1 MAVAIRLAA
10 LGREHSASG
19 RPPVVAPGSRTWRGW
34 PHRELSRILDLE
46 IDRRTLAR
54 SLVFWQEEFP
64 RTAFWKVARGF
75 MQPLVEAASLPLEL
89 LRQFLHGRD
98 SDPTPGWKGL
108 LLFLSPIAWFQAHP
122 THAPMRSYSPV
133 RRYMQAHGW
142 LRKRRAAAKGRPGE
156 RPAAPRR
163 ERREIR
169 SYEAEYVDSLWHL
182 DFHHGSPP
190 MRLPSDQWQRLLALG
205 ILDDCSR
212 RGRRKSPR
220 GGQVCCD
227 DRHTVH
233 QKSVLGASLRRD
245 LPASLACCYHEQAR
259 IPVSTNRITTTDV
272 RDGPM
277 REKAQSVSAGIVAVM
292 AAVAA
297 GFRHFVGRLRGD
309 RVQPFAIERAEALR
323 PLADRWWF
331 RGRGRLVAAVL
342 FALAASGWAGCQ
354 PRAEPCG
361 QRPAAVRFVQTG
373 HVSNLRRAEFSG
385 DGRWLLTVSVD
396 GEAIL
401 WDARAGRPRRVLHEI
416 GPVHQRVRQVVELSP
431 DGSQSLLSRGDA
443 ELGRTELGLQPTA
456 TGKTLRVLKGSAG
469 IAADDAAFS
478 RDGRYVCAIVAGVQG
493 LPFRVWDVR
502 TGECIW
508 SPEMP
513 LPYDAERLEALQRE
527 IKSAGQQFDSTAADN
542 AAYLWFLRQVRPDG
556 RPLTFAR
563 PLRMYNWTDG
573 FFSPDGRRFLT
584 REEYDVGYDEA
595 TLWDVETGKPIKR
608 FFGAYD
614 EPSDRLFHPDGRS
627 YLAGQGSENARLLS
641 TEAGELIREFHG
653 HKAEITCLA
662 FAFDGRTLLSG
673 DADGVVILWETASAK
688 PLRTWP
694 RHRGGAVSVAYRPDG
709 KRVLFGCGKGL
720 AVEYDLGAEKP
731 RQSLES
737 RGRGHAAQDVLAAYS
752 PDGQRIL
759 TRSPVHG
766 DSRSDWFAAMWDA
779 ETGQRIVTLGASPRQ
794 RLALSPQGDW
804 AAGLA
809 KPPLHLWNT
818 HSGQRVH
825 SFSRSATRSPPEA
838 AGQFSNRVT
847 ATPVPMPKNAAA
859 RELRSAPNDSPR
871 VPEPELEDLLATP
884 GIDRD
889 AIDWLTK
896 PKGAVAEPPNE
907 QTPTGI
913 FIQRVLADGT
923 RRDASFQT
931 QAWSADARRIERW
944 ERGRVVV
951 EFRADS
957 LVPTAAVLTQD
968 GSQLL
973 VAYKE
978 AFGNANRGRK
988 TLIIWDTKSG
998 QRLRTIDVTQ
1008 PEMDASWTVNL
1019 LKLSPDD
1026 RYLALG
1032 YSYRVF
1038 LLDLETE
1045 HRFDMGRAGFYR
1057 ASEPLVMFSPDSRR
1071 VFCCG
1076 YRHTLWDIEGRKQV
1090 ADLGAYNGV
1099 ERPAFSPNGKFLFAT
1114 SSNPPAGAAGS
1125 ILWDCEKGQQHRRVG
1140 DEGIRVLFS
1149 AAGDRLLAFHGN
1161 LKAAQ
1166 LWDFNAGE
1174 PLSELTVPGGGSL
1187 LDVRLLPEEGRFL
1200 TLHGHALAVW
1210 DFGSGKMLHAH
1221 VDETLAFESRYD
1233 VQGVFLL
1240 SDQRRLIT
1248 VHRTGAAVWEAA
1260 GGRLIHRLRTSGPRC
1275 TAALVG
1281 REPNTLLTVS
1291 PGGDAVLWDL
1301 ESGQR
1306 RMVFGG
1312 VPADVFPA
1320 HREVWFSADGRR
1332 LFARHRAGQA
1342 VVAWDV
1348 GTGRIVRRYY
1358 LVNDG
1363 DDLLV
1368 EVPCTGKFLGSPSAR
1383 TKVVT
1388 LSPVP
1393 PASG

>member
-1 MAVAIRLAA
+1 MVSVSNACPFRDRAFARIAMTCEA
-10 LGREHSASG
+10 TGADGRAQPFSVERAESPRSMSD
-19 RPPVVAPGSRTWRGW
+19 RCWFRG
-34 PHRELSRILDLE
+34 
-46 IDRRTLAR
+46 
-54 SLVFWQEEFP
+54 
-64 RTAFWKVARGF
+64 
-75 MQPLVEAASLPLEL
+75 
-89 LRQFLHGRD
+89 HGRLV
-98 SDPTPGWKGL
+98 T
-108 LLFLSPIAWFQAHP
+108 A
-122 THAPMRSYSPV
+122 V
-133 RRYMQAHGW
+133 
-142 LRKRRAAAKGRPGE
+142 
-156 RPAAPRR
+156 
-163 ERREIR
+163 
-169 SYEAEYVDSLWHL
+169 
-182 DFHHGSPP
+182 
-190 MRLPSDQWQRLLALG
+190 LLALAV
-205 ILDDCSR
+205 S
-212 RGRRKSPR
+212 SW
-220 GGQVCCD
+220 GGCRQ
-227 DRHTVH
+227 RT
-233 QKSVLGASLRRD
+233 
-245 LPASLACCYHEQAR
+245 E
-259 IPVSTNRITTTDV
+259 PV
-272 RDGPM
+272 
-277 REKAQSVSAGIVAVM
+277 
-292 AAVAA
+292 
-297 GFRHFVGRLRGD
+297 
-309 RVQPFAIERAEALR
+309 
-323 PLADRWWF
+323 
-331 RGRGRLVAAVL
+331 
-342 FALAASGWAGCQ
+342 
-354 PRAEPCG
+354 G
-361 QRPAAVRFVQTG
+361 QRPAQVRFVQTG

-396 GEAIL
+396 GETIL
-401 WDARAGRPRRVLHEI
+401 WDARDGRPRRVLHDR
-416 GPVHQRVRQVVELSP
+416 GPVDQRICRVVEFSP
-431 DGSQSLLSRGDA
+431 DGSMILLSRGDA
-443 ELGRTELGLQPTA
+443 ESGRAELVLQAMA
-456 TGKTLRVLKGSAG
+456 TGKTLRVLKGSAET
-469 IAADDAAFS
+469 ASDSAAFS
-478 RDGRYVCAIVAGVQG
+478 RDGRYVCAIVAGAQG

-513 LPYDAERLEALQRE
+513 LPYDAVRLEALQRE
-527 IKSAGQQFDSTAADN
+527 IKSAGQQFDFTTADN

-595 TLWDVETGKPIKR
+595 TLWNAETGKPIKR
-608 FFGAYD
+608 FFGVYD

-627 YLAGQGSENARLLS
+627 FLAGQGSECARLLS

-673 DADGVVILWETASAK
+673 DADGVVILWDTATAK
-688 PLRTWP
+688 PIRTWP
-694 RHRGGAVSVAYRPDG
+694 RHRGRAVSVAYRPDG

-731 RQSLES
+731 RKSLES

-759 TRSPVHG
+759 TRSPAHG
-766 DSRSDWFAAMWDA
+766 DSRSDWFAAMWNA

-847 ATPVPMPKNAAA
+847 ATPVPRAENAAA
-859 RELRSAPNDSPR
+859 RELRPAPHDRPR
-871 VPEPELEDLLATP
+871 VPEPEVEDLLAIP

-896 PKGAVAEPPNE
+896 PDGMDVDPPSE
-907 QTPTGI
+907 QAPSGV

-923 RRDASFQT
+923 RRGASFQT
-931 QAWSADARRIERW
+931 QDWSADARRIERW

-951 EFRADS
+951 EFRADP
-957 LVPTAAVLTQD
+957 LVPTAAVLAQD
-968 GSQLL
+968 DSQLL

-978 AFGNANRGRK
+978 PFDSANRNRL
-988 TLIIWDTKSG
+988 TLIIWDTETG

-1008 PEMDASWTVNL
+1008 PEMDASWTVKI
-1019 LKLSPDD
+1019 LKLSPDE

-1032 YSYRVF
+1032 YTYRVF

-1045 HRFDMGRAGFYR
+1045 HRFDMGRAGFYS

-1071 VFCCG
+1071 VFCYG

-1099 ERPAFSPNGKFLFAT
+1099 ERPVFSPNGKFLFAT
-1114 SSNPPAGAAGS
+1114 SSNPPAGPAGS
-1125 ILWDCEKGQQHRRVG
+1125 ILWDCETGQQHRRLG
-1140 DEGIRVLFS
+1140 SEGIRVLFS
-1149 AAGDRLLAFHGN
+1149 AAGDRLLAFGGN
-1161 LKAAQ
+1161 LKEAQ
-1166 LWDFNAGE
+1166 LWDFNAGQ
-1174 PLSELTVPGGGSL
+1174 PLSELTVPGGGPF
-1187 LDVRLLPEEGRFL
+1187 LDVRLLPDEDKFL

-1210 DFGSGKMLHAH
+1210 DFDSGRMFHAH
-1221 VDETLAFESRYD
+1221 VDETLPFESRYD
-1233 VQGVFLL
+1233 VQGVFFL

-1260 GGRLIHRLRTSGPRC
+1260 GGRLIHRLQTIGARC

-1281 REPNTLLTVS
+1281 REPDTLLTVS

-1312 VPADVFPA
+1312 VPADVFST

-1348 GTGRIVRRYY
+1348 STGQIRERYY

-1368 EVPCTGKFLGSPSAR
+1368 ELPLTGQFLGSPGAQ
-1383 TKVVT
+1383 TKVITVGTNHRDKTDAIAAATGDSLAARYGASEVT
-1388 LSPVP
+1388 IRQTSTPRTR
-1393 PASG
+1393 SGPR

>member
-1 MAVAIRLAA
+1 
-10 LGREHSASG
+10 
-19 RPPVVAPGSRTWRGW
+19 
-34 PHRELSRILDLE
+34 
-46 IDRRTLAR
+46 
-54 SLVFWQEEFP
+54 
-64 RTAFWKVARGF
+64 
-75 MQPLVEAASLPLEL
+75 
-89 LRQFLHGRD
+89 
-98 SDPTPGWKGL
+98 
-108 LLFLSPIAWFQAHP
+108 
-122 THAPMRSYSPV
+122 
-133 RRYMQAHGW
+133 
-142 LRKRRAAAKGRPGE
+142 
-156 RPAAPRR
+156 
-163 ERREIR
+163 
-169 SYEAEYVDSLWHL
+169 
-182 DFHHGSPP
+182 
-190 MRLPSDQWQRLLALG
+190 
-205 ILDDCSR
+205 
-212 RGRRKSPR
+212 
-220 GGQVCCD
+220 
-227 DRHTVH
+227 
-233 QKSVLGASLRRD
+233 
-245 LPASLACCYHEQAR
+245 
-259 IPVSTNRITTTDV
+259 
-272 RDGPM
+272 M
-277 REKAQSVSAGIVAVM
+277 REKAQSVSAGTVAVM

-297 GFRHFVGRLRGD
+297 GFRHFVVRLRGD
-309 RVQPFAIERAEALR
+309 RARPFAIERAEALR
-323 PLADRWWF
+323 PLADCWWF
-331 RGRGRLVAAVL
+331 RGHGRLVATML
-342 FALAASGWAGCQ
+342 FVLAASGWGGCR
-354 PRAEPCG
+354 PRAEPGG

-401 WDARAGRPRRVLHEI
+401 WDARVGRPRRVLHDI
-416 GPVHQRVRQVVELSP
+416 GPEHQRIRQVVEFSP
-431 DGSQSLLSRGDA
+431 DGSMILLSRGDVESDRA
-443 ELGRTELGLQPTA
+443 ELVLQATA
-456 TGKTLRVLKGSAG
+456 SGETLRILKGSAE
-469 IAADDAAFS
+469 IAAAGAAFS
-478 RDGRYVCAIVAGVQG
+478 RDGRFVCAIVDGARG
-493 LPFRVWDVR
+493 LPFRVWDVP
-502 TGECIW
+502 TGECLW
-508 SPEMP
+508 SPERP

-527 IKSAGQQFDSTAADN
+527 IRSAGQQFDFTAADN
-542 AAYLWFLRQVRPDG
+542 AAYLWFLRRVRPDG

-595 TLWDVETGKPIKR
+595 TLWDAETGKPIKR
-608 FFGAYD
+608 FFSAYD
-614 EPSDRLFHPDGRS
+614 EPSDRLFHLDGRS
-627 YLAGQGSENARLLS
+627 YLAGQGSECARLLS

-662 FAFDGRTLLSG
+662 FAFNGQTLLSG
-673 DADGVVILWETASAK
+673 DADGVVILWDTATAK

-694 RHRGGAVSVAYRPDG
+694 LHRGGAVSVAYRPDG

-720 AVEYDLGAEKP
+720 AVEYDLGANKP
-731 RQSLES
+731 RSSLES
-737 RGRGHAAQDVLAAYS
+737 RGRGHAAQDVLASYS

-759 TRSPVHG
+759 TRSPAHG

-779 ETGQRIVTLGASPRQ
+779 ETGQRIVTLGGSPRQ
-794 RLALSPQGDW
+794 RLVLSPQGNW

-818 HSGQRVH
+818 HRGQRVH
-825 SFSRSATRSPPEA
+825 SFSRSAVHSPPEA
-838 AGQFSNRVT
+838 ASWFSNQVT
-847 ATPVPMPKNAAA
+847 ATPLPMPKNAAV
-859 RELRSAPNDSPR
+859 RELRSAADPRPR
-871 VPEPELEDLLATP
+871 VPEPELEDLLAIP

-896 PKGAVAEPPNE
+896 PDGAEAKPPSE
-907 QTPTGI
+907 QAPSGI

-923 RRDASFQT
+923 RREASFQT
-931 QAWSADARRIERW
+931 QDWTADARRIERW
-944 ERGRVVV
+944 ERGRVAV
-951 EFRADS
+951 EFRADP

-978 AFGNANRGRK
+978 GSGTANHGRN
-988 TLIIWDTKSG
+988 TLIVWDTETG

-1008 PEMDASWTVNL
+1008 PEMDASWTVDI

-1032 YSYRVF
+1032 YTYHVF
-1038 LLDLETE
+1038 LLDLKTE

-1057 ASEPLVMFSPDSRR
+1057 ASEPLVLFSPDSRR

-1076 YRHTLWDIEGRKQV
+1076 YRHTLWDIGGREQV

-1114 SSNPPAGAAGS
+1114 SSNPPAGPAGS
-1125 ILWDCEKGQQHRRVG
+1125 ILWDCESGQRHRRVG
-1140 DEGIRVLFS
+1140 SEGIRVLFS
-1149 AAGDRLLAFHGN
+1149 AAGDRLLAFHGD

-1166 LWDFNAGE
+1166 LWDFNTGQL
-1174 PLSELTVPGGGSL
+1174 LSELTVPGGGPF
-1187 LDVRLLPEEGRFL
+1187 LDVRLLPDEGRFL

-1210 DFGSGKMLHAH
+1210 DFDSGKMLHAH

-1233 VQGVFLL
+1233 VRGVFFL

-1248 VHRTGAAVWEAA
+1248 VHRTGAAVWDAT
-1260 GGRLIHRLRTSGPRC
+1260 GGRLIQRLPTSGPRC

-1281 REPNTLLTVS
+1281 RDPDTLLTVS

-1301 ESGQR
+1301 ETGQR

-1348 GTGRIVRRYY
+1348 GTGRIGRRYY

-1368 EVPCTGKFLGSPSAR
+1368 EVPRTGEFLGSPSAR
-1383 TKVVT
+1383 TKVIT
-1388 LSPVP
+1388 LETAR